1 MNKQNKKE
9 YKNTMK
15 NTKTTN
21 TTTQQ
26 QYNSFSELLRNYEK
40 QARQRTPQT
49 ETEYTQALTELATAC
64 TYSVLKKLCIVG
76 GTVTEQTKST
86 TDTAKTI
93 RQLRQ
98 SIAQDTNNL
107 KRLQYAT
114 NNTTEYTYNKDGELT
129 RNIKNSE
136 LNKAS
141 TTLINYSLGDGIDLI
156 NTAIQ
161 TILSETAKTQ
171 DINAEFMEK
180 PYTVRRLKRKVYI
193 KDIDS
198 LGGYETTDTTAIQ
211 EVYKAIRRDIENMRA
226 VQIASNK
233 YTYIDDTFKDTETDT
248 ETAVY
253 RRLPKYSGLAYET
266 TDINGKI
273 TAITADI
280 ETATATDNIIT
291 QLNLT
296 AKQAKI
302 LQLRQSGHG
311 NKAIATYLGVSLSTV
326 KEQIRAL
333 QKKAVSIGLT
343 PTK

>member
-1 MNKQNKKE
+1 
-9 YKNTMK
+9 MK

-21 TTTQQ
+21 TTTKQ
-26 QYNSFSELLRNYEK
+26 QYNAFSELLRNYEQ

-49 ETEYTQALTELATAC
+49 EKEYTQALQELATAC
-64 TYSVLKKLCIVG
+64 TFSVLKKLCTVG

-86 TDTAKTI
+86 TDTTKTI

-98 SIAQDTNNL
+98 SIAQDINNI

-114 NNTTEYTYNKDGELT
+114 NNATEYTYNKDGELT
-129 RNIKNSE
+129 RHIKDNE
-136 LNKAS
+136 LSQAS
-141 TTLINYSLGDGIDLI
+141 TTLINYSFGDGLDLI
-156 NTAIQ
+156 QTAII
-161 TILSETAKTQ
+161 TIMQETAKTQ
-171 DINAEFMEK
+171 DITAEFMET

-193 KDIDS
+193 KNVDS
-198 LGGYETTDTTAIQ
+198 LGGYETVNTTAIQ
-211 EVYKAIRRDIENMRA
+211 EVYKAIRRDIENTRA

-253 RRLPKYSGLAYET
+253 RRLPKYSDLAYET

-280 ETATATDNIIT
+280 ETATETDNIIE

-296 AKQAKI
+296 AKQAQI
-302 LQLRQSGHG
+302 LRLRQSGYG
-311 NKAIATYLGVSLSTV
+311 YKAIATYLGITQRAVAKTV
-326 KEQIRAL
+326 QAI
-333 QKKAVSIGLT
+333 QKKAVAIGLT
-343 PTK
+343 PETKRQ

>member
-1 MNKQNKKE
+1 
-9 YKNTMK
+9 MK

-21 TTTQQ
+21 TTTQK
-26 QYNSFSELLRNYEK
+26 QYNAFGELLRNYEK

-64 TYSVLKKLCIVG
+64 TYSVLKKLCSVG

-93 RQLRQ
+93 RQLRR

-114 NNTTEYTYNKDGELT
+114 NNATEYTYNKDGELT
-129 RNIKNSE
+129 RHITDAE

-141 TTLINYSLGDGIDLI
+141 TTLINHSFGDGVDLI
-156 NTAIQ
+156 NTAIL
-161 TILSETAKTQ
+161 TIMQETAKTQ
-171 DINAEFMEK
+171 DITAEFMEK

-193 KDIDS
+193 KDVDS
-198 LGGYETTDTTAIQ
+198 LGGYETVNTTAIQ

-226 VQIASNK
+226 VQIASHK

-280 ETATATDNIIT
+280 ETATETDNIIT
-291 QLNLT
+291 KLNLT
-296 AKQAKI
+296 AKQAQI
-302 LQLRQSGHG
+302 LQLRQSGYG
-311 NKAIATYLGVSLSTV
+311 YKAIATYLGVTQRAVAKTV
-326 KEQIRAL
+326 QAI
-333 QKKAVSIGLT
+333 QKKAVAIGLT

>member
-1 MNKQNKKE
+1 MNKKQIKGVG
-9 YKNTMK
+9 NTMK
-15 NTKTTN
+15 NTNTTN
-21 TTTQQ
+21 NATFTD
-26 QYNSFSELLRNYEK
+26 LLRNYEK

-64 TYSVLKKLCIVG
+64 TYSVLKKLCSVG
-76 GTVTEQTKST
+76 GTVTEQTKNT
-86 TDTAKTI
+86 TDTTKTI

-98 SIAQDTNNL
+98 SITQDTNNI

-114 NNTTEYTYNKDGELT
+114 NNATEYTYNKDGELT
-129 RNIKNSE
+129 RHTKDSE
-136 LNKAS
+136 LNKAI
-141 TTLINYSLGDGIDLI
+141 TTLINHCFGDGIDLI
-156 NTAIQ
+156 NTAII
-161 TILSETAKTQ
+161 TIMQETAKTQ

-198 LGGYETTDTTAIQ
+198 LGGYETTNTTAIQ
-211 EVYKAIRRDIENMRA
+211 EVYKAIRRDIEQSRA

-280 ETATATDNIIT
+280 ETATDTDNIIS

-296 AKQAKI
+296 TKQAKI
-302 LQLRQSGHG
+302 LQLRLSGYG
-311 NKAIATYLGVSLSTV
+311 YKAIATYLGVTHNAIINTM
-326 KEQIRAL
+326 KKI
-333 QKKAVSIGLT
+333 QKKCIAIGLT